1 MKIAVS
7 VLLQTP
13 PDLASDWPVSGHLTR
28 LSPVIGRER
37 ETGPLSSLLVK
48 IRITIL
54 LSAPVS
60 VSHDNLLSV
69 EEDTAD
75 VDILDVEC

>member
-28 LSPVIGRER
+28 LIPFIGRKR

-75 VDILDVEC
+75 IDILNLEC